1 MQQRTSIAPNAAARC
16 TLPARFR
23 CIVIDLERYHH
34 GERGADALFTFQADG
49 AAHALHQLFHDG
61 KAQARPRVRAG
72 SRLRLLRERLERVL
86 LELGAHADARV
97 GARDLERGHVV
108 GGGKL
113 AARDGQEHAGEQR
126 VVRPVVGGYFAHGDA
141 MGRSGVFDKHHQ

>member
-1 MQQRTSIAPNAAARC
+1 MAQPLHPFRKPKRPRTRW
-16 TLPARFR
+16 R
-23 CIVIDLERYHH
+23 
-34 GERGADALFTFQADG
+34 FTFTPSEEVL
-49 AAHALHQLFHDG
+49 LHQLIHDG

-72 SRLRLLRERLERVL
+72 FRLRFLCERLERVL

-97 GARDLERGHVV
+97 GARDLEHGRVV

-126 VVRPVVGGYFAHGDA
+126 VVRPVVGGYFARGDE

>member
-1 MQQRTSIAPNAAARC
+1 MAQPLHPFRKPKRPRTRWRSTFTPS
-16 TLPARFR
+16 
-23 CIVIDLERYHH
+23 E
-34 GERGADALFTFQADG
+34 EAL
-49 AAHALHQLFHDG
+49 LHQLFHDG

-86 LELGAHADARV
+86 LELGAHADVRV

-113 AARDGQEHAGEQR
+113 AARDGQEHAEEQR
-126 VVRPVVGGYFAHGDA
+126 VVRPVVGGYFARGDE

>member
-16 TLPARFR
+16 TLPAGLR
-23 CIVIDLERYHH
+23 CIVIDLERLH

-61 KAQARPRVRAG
+61 EAQARPRVRAG

-113 AARDGQEHAGEQR
+113 VPRDGQEHTEE
-126 VVRPVVGGYFAHGDA
+126 
-141 MGRSGVFDKHHQ
+141 

>member
-23 CIVIDLERYHH
+23 CIVIDLERHHH

-61 KAQARPRVRAG
+61 KAHARPRVRAG

-113 AARDGQEHAGEQR
+113 AARDGQEHAEEQR
-126 VVRPVVGGYFAHGDA
+126 VVRPVVGGYFVRGDE
-141 MGRSGVFDKHHQ
+141 MERSGVFDKHHQ